1 MKRLMVVVAV
11 ALASVMAIGAQCE
24 GKTLAGERCKREAAE
39 GSKFCIGHADQA
51 KKPDVKKPDAK
62 DPDAKE
68 KDDGQCWAVTDAG
81 TRCKHKKDGES
92 DYCKQHGPDTK
103 AKKPG
108 GQCRALKWDGA
119 RCTRAADGEYIYCKQ
134 HRKQPTSATKVA
146 EEAPAAKKASRKK
159 AAAEASTDEAPAAKK
174 KSRKKATKE

>member
-1 MKRLMVVVAV
+1 MKRLMVVVAA
-11 ALASVMAIGAQCE
+11 ALASVMAIAAQCE
-24 GKTLAGERCKREAAE
+24 GKTQKGEQCKREAAE

-92 DYCKQHGPDTK
+92 DYCKLHAPSV
-103 AKKPG
+103 KPSKPIT
-108 GQCRALKWDGA
+108 QCRAMTYEG
-119 RCTRAADGEYIYCKQ
+119 KQ
-134 HRKQPTSATKVA
+134 C
-146 EEAPAAKKASRKK
+146 SRKPEEGK
-159 AAAEASTDEAPAAKK
+159 RYCAQHGGK
-174 KSRKKATKE
+174 

>member
-1 MKRLMVVVAV
+1 MKRLMVVVAA
-11 ALASVMAIGAQCE
+11 ALASVMAIAAQCE
-24 GKTLAGERCKREAAE
+24 GKTQKGEQCKREAAE

-92 DYCKQHGPDTK
+92 DYCKLHAPSV
-103 AKKPG
+103 KPSKPIT
-108 GQCRALKWDGA
+108 QCRAMTYEGKQ
-119 RCTRAADGEYIYCKQ
+119 CTRKPEEGKRYCAQHGEK
-134 HRKQPTSATKVA
+134 
-146 EEAPAAKKASRKK
+146 
-159 AAAEASTDEAPAAKK
+159 
-174 KSRKKATKE
+174 

>member
-1 MKRLMVVVAV
+1 MKRLMVVVAA
-11 ALASVMAIGAQCE
+11 ALASVMAIAAQCE
-24 GKTLAGERCKREAAE
+24 GKTQKGEQCKREAAE

-92 DYCKQHGPDTK
+92 DYCKLHAPSV
-103 AKKPG
+103 KPSKPIT
-108 GQCRALKWDGA
+108 QCRAMTYEG
-119 RCTRAADGEYIYCKQ
+119 KQ
-134 HRKQPTSATKVA
+134 C
-146 EEAPAAKKASRKK
+146 SRKPEEGK
-159 AAAEASTDEAPAAKK
+159 RYCAQHGEK
-174 KSRKKATKE
+174 

>member
-11 ALASVMAIGAQCE
+11 ALASVMAIAAQCE
-24 GKTLAGERCKREAAE
+24 GKTQKGERCKREAAE

-68 KDDGQCWAVTDAG
+68 KDDGQCWAVTEAG

-92 DYCKQHGPDTK
+92 DYCKQHAPSV
-103 AKKPG
+103 KPSKPIT
-108 GQCRALKWDGA
+108 QCRAMTYEG
-119 RCTRAADGEYIYCKQ
+119 KQ
-134 HRKQPTSATKVA
+134 C
-146 EEAPAAKKASRKK
+146 SRKPEEGK
-159 AAAEASTDEAPAAKK
+159 RYCAQHG
-174 KSRKKATKE
+174 RK

>member
-1 MKRLMVVVAV
+1 MKRLMVVVAA
-11 ALASVMAIGAQCE
+11 ALASVMAIAAQCE
-24 GKTLAGERCKREAAE
+24 GKTQKGEQCKREAAE

-92 DYCKQHGPDTK
+92 DYCKLHAPSV
-103 AKKPG
+103 KPSKPIT
-108 GQCRALKWDGA
+108 QCRAMTYEGKQ
-119 RCTRAADGEYIYCKQ
+119 CTRKPEEGKRYCAQ
-134 HRKQPTSATKVA
+134 HGGK
-146 EEAPAAKKASRKK
+146 
-159 AAAEASTDEAPAAKK
+159 
-174 KSRKKATKE
+174 